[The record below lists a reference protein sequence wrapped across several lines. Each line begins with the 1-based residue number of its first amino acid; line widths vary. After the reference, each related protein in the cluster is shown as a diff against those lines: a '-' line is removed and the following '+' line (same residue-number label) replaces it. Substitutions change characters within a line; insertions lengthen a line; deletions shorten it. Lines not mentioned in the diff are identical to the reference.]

1 VTGLLATLQWLVT
14 VGFVLLGLVSL
25 DDWRRHR
32 GQRRAWLATAIGL
45 LALVSLSGRVNA
57 ATGNHFAHLTTPFV
71 LVLFMASGYALLM
84 FRSTF
89 IPVRPQTRLLI
100 LALAASATGF
110 YLVVGPP
117 AGVIH
122 MSPVQAVALLALILI
137 WSGMVGEPVVRFF
150 LAAQGRPAVQRAR
163 LRALAAGFAAI
174 VFILVIAGVGGAR
187 LNSVPA
193 AQIGIQLIALAAI
206 PLIFAGFAPPPWVMR
221 AWREPEEEA
230 FARAVRE
237 LLLFSPDRRVLAA
250 RALDWALRFV
260 GTDAGAILEG
270 DDVLAVRTLRPEQAR
285 ELASQMGESPEP
297 RLFAVG
303 GENQNA
309 VVIPLVL
316 HSGSGR
322 VVAVSNAFMPLFG
335 SDEVARLEQFGTN
348 ITAGLDRVRI
358 TERMTELE
366 RNKSQFLNLASHE
379 LRTPLSVIRGYL
391 SILETGS
398 LGTLNAAGR
407 KAIAVLS
414 AKAMEM
420 NMLIEQMLEAARLEE
435 GRVVLRTEILD
446 ACRAAAAAVEVV
458 RPLADDRHPLI
469 VDCGAEPVQVNA
481 DPDRLATILVNLIDN
496 AVKYSPKGGEVR
508 CAVRA
513 QDGHARISVRDHGVG
528 LAESDLPHL
537 FTKFGRVSTPE
548 TQHIAGT
555 GLGLYLCRELARQQG
570 GDISVESELGKGST
584 FTLSL
589 PLALSAPAEEA
600 AARQPVPLTVLKPTG

>member
-1 VTGLLATLQWLVT
+1 LLAVLQWLVAG
-14 VGFVLLGLVSL
+14 GFLLLGLLSL
-25 DDWRRHR
+25 DDWRRQR
-32 GQRRAWLATAIGL
+32 GRRRAYLAAAIGL
-45 LALVSLSGRVNA
+45 LALVSLDGRVNV
-57 ATGNHFAHLTTPFV
+57 ATANRFASLTAPAV
-71 LVLFMASGYALLM
+71 VVVFMASAYCLLL
-84 FRSTF
+84 FRGTF
-89 IPVRPQTRLLI
+89 IPLRPTIRVGALL
-100 LALAASATGF
+100 LAAATTLF
-110 YLVVGPP
+110 YLIVAPR
-117 AGVIH
+117 AGA
-122 MSPVQAVALLALILI
+122 VQVSAAQSAGLLALILV

-150 LAAQGRPAVQRAR
+150 LAARGRPAVQRAR
-163 LRALAAGFAAI
+163 LRTLAAGFAAI
-174 VFILVIAGVGGAR
+174 IFILIVAGAGGAR
-187 LNSVPA
+187 LNSLPA
-193 AQIGIQLIALAAI
+193 VQIAIQLVALAAI
-206 PLIFAGFAPPPWVMR
+206 PLIFAGFAPPPLLMR
-221 AWREPEEEA
+221 VWREPEEES

-237 LLLFSPDRRVLAA
+237 LLLFSPDRRTMAA
-250 RALDWALRFV
+250 RALDWTLRIV

-270 DDVLAVRTLRPEQAR
+270 DDVLAVRGLRPEQAR
-285 ELASQMGESPEP
+285 ELAASATSSGDS
-297 RLFAVG
+297 RVLSVS

-309 VVIPLVL
+309 VVVPLAL
-316 HSGSGR
+316 HTGSGS

-407 KAIAVLS
+407 KAITVLS

-469 VDCGAEPVQVNA
+469 VDCGPEPVRVNA

-496 AVKYSPKGGEVR
+496 AVKYSPQGGEVH
-508 CAVRA
+508 CAVRV
-513 QDGHARISVRDHGVG
+513 QDGHACVSVRDQGVG
-528 LAESDLPHL
+528 IAEGDLPHL

-570 GDISVESELGKGST
+570 GDISVQSEPGQGST

-589 PLALSAPAEEA
+589 PLAA
-600 AARQPVPLTVLKPTG
+600 AADETAPRQPVPLTVLKPTG

>member
-1 VTGLLATLQWLVT
+1 
-14 VGFVLLGLVSL
+14 
-25 DDWRRHR
+25 
-32 GQRRAWLATAIGL
+32 
-45 LALVSLSGRVNA
+45 
-57 ATGNHFAHLTTPFV
+57 
-71 LVLFMASGYALLM
+71 
-84 FRSTF
+84 
-89 IPVRPQTRLLI
+89 
-100 LALAASATGF
+100 
-110 YLVVGPP
+110 
-117 AGVIH
+117 
-122 MSPVQAVALLALILI
+122 
-137 WSGMVGEPVVRFF
+137 
-150 LAAQGRPAVQRAR
+150 
-163 LRALAAGFAAI
+163 
-174 VFILVIAGVGGAR
+174 
-187 LNSVPA
+187 
-193 AQIGIQLIALAAI
+193 
-206 PLIFAGFAPPPWVMR
+206 
-221 AWREPEEEA
+221 
-230 FARAVRE
+230 
-237 LLLFSPDRRVLAA
+237 
-250 RALDWALRFV
+250 
-260 GTDAGAILEG
+260 
-270 DDVLAVRTLRPEQAR
+270 LRPEQAR
-285 ELASQMGESPEP
+285 ELAASATSSGDS
-297 RLFAVG
+297 RVLSVS

-309 VVIPLVL
+309 VVVPLAL
-316 HSGSGR
+316 HTGSGS

-407 KAIAVLS
+407 KAITVLS

-469 VDCGAEPVQVNA
+469 VDCGPEPVRVNA

-496 AVKYSPKGGEVR
+496 AVKYSPKGGEVH
-508 CAVRA
+508 CAVRV
-513 QDGHARISVRDHGVG
+513 QDGHACVSVRDQGVG
-528 LAESDLPHL
+528 IAEGDLPHL

-570 GDISVESELGKGST
+570 GDISVQSEPGQGST

-589 PLALSAPAEEA
+589 PLAA
-600 AARQPVPLTVLKPTG
+600 AADETAPRQPVPLTVLKPTG